1 MYDKLKIDK
10 IVPVY
15 YIISGQKRQ
24 SPVQVSDIV
33 IDQAAAAGPAQHAA
47 PVAGQQQTDTC
58 GPGTQELR
66 KLVLQS
72 SRLELSFQYL
82 NDSYCAN
89 RSKIFL
95 YMMWCNGQQ

>member
-33 IDQAAAAGPAQHAA
+33 IDQAAAAGPAQHTA
-47 PVAGQQQTDTC
+47 PVAGQQRTDGHMRARNSGTPQT
-58 GPGTQELR
+58 
-66 KLVLQS
+66 
-72 SRLELSFQYL
+72 SFTIK
-82 NDSYCAN
+82 SI
-89 RSKIFL
+89 RIIIPVFT
-95 YMMWCNGQQ
+95 